1 MPSTTRRPS
10 RNTLITEG
18 KLLVWSPCDFR
29 YQLSV
34 TPDEYSLSNFYEFP
48 SNIII
53 QCVCVCVCVC
63 LISRNSNSIR
73 ILNFRLNLFLNGFL
87 THFFFFFFLVL
98 VDFNQDGQPDN
109 ISFMIK
115 RVKVH
120 GEDALND
127 PTYRFTGTYG
137 VEEFLE
143 LFSGKPTIF
152 IQTNFNI
159 CFLCVV
165 ALDVQK

>member
-1 MPSTTRRPS
+1 MASTTRRPS
-10 RNTLITEG
+10 RNTPITEG

-34 TPDEYSLSNFYEFP
+34 TPMSSSSRISTNFLVILSSICHDTDFNFEKFEW
-48 SNIII
+48 
-53 QCVCVCVCVC
+53 
-63 LISRNSNSIR
+63 NSNSQFSIKSTF
-73 ILNFRLNLFLNGFL
+73 NAFLV
-87 THFFFFFFLVL
+87 FFFLFSS
-98 VDFNQDGQPDN
+98 DFNQDGQPDN

-127 PTYRFTGTYG
+127 PSYRFTGTYG

-143 LFSGKPTIF
+143 LFSGKRTISSIF
-152 IQTNFNI
+152 
-159 CFLCVV
+159 
-165 ALDVQK
+165 

>member
-1 MPSTTRRPS
+1 MCVYVC
-10 RNTLITEG
+10 IT
-18 KLLVWSPCDFR
+18 S
-29 YQLSV
+29 
-34 TPDEYSLSNFYEFP
+34 
-48 SNIII
+48 
-53 QCVCVCVCVC
+53 

-127 PTYRFTGTYG
+127 PSYRFTGTYG

>member
-1 MPSTTRRPS
+1 M
-10 RNTLITEG
+10 
-18 KLLVWSPCDFR
+18 
-29 YQLSV
+29 
-34 TPDEYSLSNFYEFP
+34 
-48 SNIII
+48 
-53 QCVCVCVCVC
+53 CVCVCVF
-63 LISRNSNSIR
+63 NFQKFQFHSNSQFSIKSFFKW
-73 ILNFRLNLFLNGFL
+73 IFNAFLL
-87 THFFFFFFLVL
+87 FFFFLVL

-127 PTYRFTGTYG
+127 PSYRFTGTYG

-159 CFLCVV
+159 CFVCVV

>member
-1 MPSTTRRPS
+1 MS
-10 RNTLITEG
+10 G
-18 KLLVWSPCDFR
+18 GPCDFR

-34 TPDEYSLSNFYEFP
+34 TSMSSSSRISTNFLVYYHP
-48 SNIII
+48 ACATIPT
-53 QCVCVCVCVC
+53 
-63 LISRNSNSIR
+63 LISRNEWNS
-73 ILNFRLNLFLNGFL
+73 LNFRSRQMFNRLL
-87 THFFFFFFLVL
+87 THFLFFCFFLVP

-127 PTYRFTGTYG
+127 PSYRFTGTYG

-143 LFSGKPTIF
+143 LFSGKRTISIHF
-152 IQTNFNI
+152 FYPKK
-159 CFLCVV
+159 L
-165 ALDVQK
+165 